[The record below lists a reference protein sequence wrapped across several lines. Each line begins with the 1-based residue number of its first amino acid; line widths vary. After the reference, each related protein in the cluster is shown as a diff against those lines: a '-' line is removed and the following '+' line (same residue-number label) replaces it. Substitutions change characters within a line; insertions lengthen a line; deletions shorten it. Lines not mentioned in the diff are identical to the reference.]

1 MKQGEVAVKSGC
13 PTGTAFLLLHII
25 PSERVRAKGRRGSPP
40 VARFVPRPPR
50 RVTTGLRLQD
60 VGTHSNWRRYEL
72 EIAKDQLVVVGISL
86 QIGA

>member
-13 PTGTAFLLLHII
+13 PTGNAFLLLHII
-25 PSERVRAKGRRGSPP
+25 PSERVRAEGRRGSPP

-50 RVTTGLRLQD
+50 RVRTGFRLQD
-60 VGTHSNWRRYEL
+60 VGTHSRYEL
-72 EIAKDQLVVVGISL
+72 EIAKDQLVIVGISL